1 MDTEYIY
8 ACRNISLNKGNGDT
22 KRKCCAESMM
32 SIKMCPASL
41 NKFHILW
48 RKIGYGNKG
57 FIEFVCCC
65 IVLHSL
71 VSFSIHWIA
80 SSSTKKSSVNWDVY
94 HHVKGILLCLI
105 FSWVIIITSCIK
117 LFLFLFLTSSFL
129 RVYFHVYSRRSLY
142 FFPNREQ
149 KKVHKWKEKYAL

>member
-71 VSFSIHWIA
+71 VSFSILWIA
-80 SSSTKKSSVNWDVY
+80 SSSMKKVQSIEMFIIMEKGSFYVSFFRESSSSPHASNYFYSYSWLLLFCVFIFMCT
-94 HHVKGILLCLI
+94 HVGLCI
-105 FSWVIIITSCIK
+105 
-117 LFLFLFLTSSFL
+117 SF
-129 RVYFHVYSRRSLY
+129 RIE
-142 FFPNREQ
+142 N